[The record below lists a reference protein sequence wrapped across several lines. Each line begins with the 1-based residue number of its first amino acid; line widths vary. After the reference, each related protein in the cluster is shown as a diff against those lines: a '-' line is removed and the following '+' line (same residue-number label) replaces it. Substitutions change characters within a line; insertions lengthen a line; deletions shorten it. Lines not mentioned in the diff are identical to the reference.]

1 VTSSDFE
8 SAEYTLGTTS
18 VRMIRVGNV
27 VQAIFSNKLEA
38 RLFFAEASS
47 KFKRAEDDF
56 RSDQR

>member
-1 VTSSDFE
+1 
-8 SAEYTLGTTS
+8 
-18 VRMIRVGNV
+18 MGNV